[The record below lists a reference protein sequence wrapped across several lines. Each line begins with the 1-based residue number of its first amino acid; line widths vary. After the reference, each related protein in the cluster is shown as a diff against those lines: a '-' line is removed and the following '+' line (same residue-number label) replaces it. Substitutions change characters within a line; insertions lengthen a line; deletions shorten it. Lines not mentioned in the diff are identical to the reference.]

1 MNVVNNCYWTLSKEK
16 DDIKIKFNDCSY
28 SDIRK
33 LIKEEYKEM
42 RISDFLP
49 LLKTVTIFILADL
62 GLYLDLEN
70 TLKKDEAFDQDE
82 VKIYLMKMKQKEPLA
97 IYYEGIEDIAKALK
111 IWQEIG
117 DDRAITKT
125 IDIIGSTN
133 LPRADL
139 FKYCRWVIKEKP
151 DQVIKIMLQYEKT
164 SLSPEIVIDF
174 LRD

>member
-33 LIKEEYKEM
+33 LIKEEYKKM

-70 TLKKDEAFDQDE
+70 TMKKDEAFDQDE

-97 IYYEGIEDIAKALK
+97 IYYE
-111 IWQEIG
+111 
-117 DDRAITKT
+117 
-125 IDIIGSTN
+125 
-133 LPRADL
+133 
-139 FKYCRWVIKEKP
+139 
-151 DQVIKIMLQYEKT
+151 
-164 SLSPEIVIDF
+164 
-174 LRD
+174 